1 MISLLKLDFNIIKG
15 EKKRS
20 VGRTRR
26 RRRRSVGSILNVHLC
41 YEFLCYSKN
50 ILED

>member
-1 MISLLKLDFNIIKG
+1 MISLLKLDSNTIKG

-20 VGRTRR
+20 VG
-26 RRRRSVGSILNVHLC
+26 SVLNVYLC

-50 ILED
+50 ILKD

>member
-20 VGRTRR
+20 VGRT

>member
-20 VGRTRR
+20 VGRTR